1 MAIATVNIVPRNDN
15 EGMLGT
21 EGKKWSKVHAYSVEI
36 NGKQAATLEDCNQT
50 ENYLKR
56 DTEYQKGAIATSL
69 LLPTWAYFE
78 CTLAGTTSVD
88 AVSLAVTAI
97 GQKIEDGTAEWVV
110 RHKQDG
116 HNVGDIWMFKGT
128 FSSDGFPVHV
138 VTGLPMLDCHI
149 CDGTNGTI
157 NMIDKFAMGA
167 NKTGIGG
174 AGGANSRVLSIA
186 QIPAHAHG
194 ASAWTDAQGYHAH
207 NFNGNFVAVNSS
219 VTQGAGIHANNMAG
233 WTQSGRI
240 TADGNH
246 GHNVGVSVANAGS
259 GQAFDNRPAYVA
271 LAFVQKIY

>member
-1 MAIATVNIVPRNDN
+1 MTTLNLWNTELERWEPVRGLQG
-15 EGMLGT
+15 EGVVARLQNTTYKNGDIL
-21 EGKKWSKVHAYSVEI
+21 ASVELPLWACLECMTA
-36 NGKQAATLEDCNQT
+36 GAT
-50 ENYLKR
+50 
-56 DTEYQKGAIATSL
+56 
-69 LLPTWAYFE
+69 
-78 CTLAGTTSVD
+78 GTANLNPIV
-88 AVSLAVTAI
+88 AAI
-97 GQKIEDGTAEWVV
+97 GQKITDGTCVWVI
-110 RHKQDG
+110 RHKGEMQ
-116 HNVGDIWMFKGT
+116 NVGDIWMTKAAFNA
-128 FSSDGFPVHV
+128 DGYPIHKL
-138 VTGLPMLDCHI
+138 TGLAMLDCHI